1 MERTLLELTS
11 LEEALRGY
19 DIYKDCMYL
28 PSEEKFRRKMTGYL
42 ADGAVK
48 VFACL
53 DEGQWQ
59 GMAVLQLLDN
69 IGDKAELLGIATA
82 PHARGKGIGT
92 FMVSQL
98 MARCQLQELAA
109 ETDDDAVGFYRK
121 AGFAVEPF
129 AETYDG
135 ETVTRYRCVWKERGR
150 G

>member
-28 PSEEKFRRKMTGYL
+28 PTEEKFRRKMTAYL

-53 DEGQWQ
+53 GDDQWQ
-59 GMAVLQLLDN
+59 GMAVLRLAEA
-69 IGDKAELLGIATA
+69 GKAELLGIATA

-92 FMVSQL
+92 FMVTQL
-98 MARCQLQELAA
+98 MARCGLPALVA
-109 ETDDDAVGFYRK
+109 ETDGDAVGFYRK
-121 AGFAVEPF
+121 AGFLVTPF
-129 AETYDG
+129 TEVYDG
-135 ETVTRYRCVWKERGR
+135 ETVTRYQCILTK
-150 G
+150 